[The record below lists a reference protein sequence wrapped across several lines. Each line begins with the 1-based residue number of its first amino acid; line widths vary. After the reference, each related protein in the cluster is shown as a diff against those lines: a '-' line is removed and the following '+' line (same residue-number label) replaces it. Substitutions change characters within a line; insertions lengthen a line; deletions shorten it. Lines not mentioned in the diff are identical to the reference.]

1 MKKISS
7 KYKNLIN
14 KNYKYELLENG
25 FTNQDIN
32 IGKKVLTSKRIT
44 MASHTKNFEIDFAKK
59 IGAKYALM
67 VNSGSSAN
75 LLATFAAGNLM
86 RKNRLKRGD
95 EVLVPALCWSTSVWP
110 LVQFGLKIK
119 FVDIDINTLNINLT
133 DLKKKITKKT
143 KAIML
148 INVLGLSADLF
159 EISKIAK
166 KKKLIIIEDN
176 CESLGSTLKKKHL
189 GTFGDFAS
197 FSFYYSHQITSG
209 EGGMVVC
216 KTKEDY
222 DILFALRSHGWL
234 GGTRFYKRNL
244 KLYNSYAKKNPHLD
258 PRYIFINSGFNLRP
272 TDIQGAIAHN
282 QFKRLNKLK
291 QQRNQNRNTIIS
303 YLKSSKLWKNQFKFI
318 EVPKK
323 INPSWMGLPILL
335 DKKFVNKKQKFINF
349 LDKMKIET
357 RPIISGNFLNHPA
370 AKLYKLD
377 NKKNVFEN
385 AQEIQNLGFLIGLH
399 TKKIST
405 NQLKLLHDCFFKI
418 NQL

>member
-14 KNYKYELLENG
+14 KSYKYELLENG
-25 FTNQDIN
+25 FTDQDIN
-32 IGKKVLTSKRIT
+32 IGKKVLISKRIT

-133 DLKKKITKKT
+133 SLKKKITKKT

-148 INVLGLSADLF
+148 INVLGISADLF

-166 KKKLIIIEDN
+166 KKKLIVIEDN
-176 CESLGSTLKKKHL
+176 CESLGSTLKKKYL

-222 DILFALRSHGWL
+222 NILFALRSHGWL

-244 KLYNSYAKKNPHLD
+244 KLYNSYAKKNPKLD

-282 QFKRLNKLK
+282 QFKRLNRLK
-291 QQRNQNRNTIIS
+291 QQRNQNRNIIIN
-303 YLKSSKLWKNQFKFI
+303 YLKSSKNWKNQFRFI

-335 DKKFVNKKQKFINF
+335 DKKFASKKQKFINF

-377 NKKNVFEN
+377 NNKNVFKN

-399 TKKIST
+399 TKKISA

>member
-1 MKKISS
+1 MKKKSS

-86 RKNRLKRGD
+86 RKKRLKRGD

-148 INVLGLSADLF
+148 INVLGISADLF
-159 EISKIAK
+159 EISKIAQ

-176 CESLGSTLKKKHL
+176 CESLGSTLKNKYL

-244 KLYNSYAKKNPHLD
+244 KLYNSYAKKNPNLD

-282 QFKRLNKLK
+282 QFKRLEKLK
-291 QQRNQNRNTIIS
+291 ELRNQNRNTIINC
-303 YLKSSKLWKNQFKFI
+303 LKSSKNWKNQFKFI
-318 EVPKK
+318 EVPRE

-335 DKKFVNKKQKFINF
+335 DKKFSSKKQKFINF

-377 NKKNVFEN
+377 NKKNIFKN

>member
-1 MKKISS
+1 MKIIAS

-14 KNYKYELLENG
+14 KNYNYELLENG
-25 FTNQDIN
+25 FTDQDIH

-44 MASHTKNFEIDFAKK
+44 MASYTKNFEIDFAKK

-86 RKNRLKRGD
+86 RKKRLKRGD

-133 DLKKKITKKT
+133 DLKKNITKKT

-148 INVLGLSADLF
+148 INVLGISSDLF

-166 KKKLIIIEDN
+166 KKKLIVFEDN
-176 CESLGSTLKKKHL
+176 CESLGSTLKRKYL
-189 GTFGDFAS
+189 GTFGDFSS

-216 KTKEDY
+216 KKKEDY

-244 KLYNSYAKKNPHLD
+244 KLYNSYAKKNPNLD

-282 QFKRLNKLK
+282 QFKRLNLLKKL
-291 QQRNQNRNTIIS
+291 RNQNRNTIINC
-303 YLKSSKLWKNQFKFI
+303 LKSSKKWKNQFKFI
-318 EVPKK
+318 EVPKN

-335 DKKFVNKKQKFINF
+335 DKKFESKKQKFINF

-377 NKKNVFEN
+377 NRKNVFKN

-405 NQLKLLHDCFFKI
+405 SKLKLLHDCFFKI

>member
-385 AQEIQNLGFLIGLH
+385 AQKIQNLGFLIGLH